1 MGGRLRFER
10 DAHDPRIGR
19 LTLANAGKL
28 NAVSRAMWAALRDA
42 ARGFDALREP
52 ALRVVIVCGEGGNF
66 AAGADIEEFP
76 SFRFEVASLR
86 EYHEGLVA
94 PALAA
99 LQGSDVPLVAQIE
112 GVCVGAGLEI
122 AACCDIRIAGR
133 DTRYAIPIAKRGFP
147 MAPEELA
154 VVLEVAGRDSMA
166 ELLFEAGLWDAETA
180 RSRGLVQ
187 RLVDDPAAEAL
198 ATARRIAALPASVAR
213 ANKRTL
219 RQLLRQQV
227 GPVSPSEW
235 AAHFDY
241 AGRADHREG
250 IAAFLDKRAPNFE
263 HDDHDLA

>member
-1 MGGRLRFER
+1 MGGQLRFER
-10 DAHDPRIGR
+10 DAQDARIGR
-19 LTLANAGKL
+19 LTLSNPGKL
-28 NAVSRAMWAALRDA
+28 NAVSRAMWGQLRDL
-42 ARGFDALREP
+42 ARGFDALRGP
-52 ALRVVIVCGEGGNF
+52 ALRVVILCGEGGNF

-76 SFRFEVASLR
+76 RFRFEVASLR

-94 PALAA
+94 PALTA

-122 AACCDIRIAGR
+122 ASCCDIRIAGR

-154 VVLEVAGRDSMA
+154 VVLEVAGRDTMV
-166 ELLFEAGLWDAETA
+166 ELLLEAGLWDAETA
-180 RSRGLVQ
+180 RARGLVQ
-187 RLVDDPAAEAL
+187 RLADDPAAEAL
-198 ATARRIAALPASVAR
+198 STARRIAALPASVAR

-227 GPVSPSEW
+227 APVSADEW

-241 AGRADHREG
+241 AGSSAHREG
-250 IAAFLDKRAPNFE
+250 IAAFLDKRAPRFE
-263 HDDHDLA
+263 TDDDDL